1 MVSKKKKEQGVSIGK
16 ILSVCLMICCLT
28 FLTSLNYFLYFSSDG
43 EAITQNASPSGPTE
57 EKSSSSSGFS
67 IVEEILHE
75 DSFLYNFKISNH
87 LFLHHIA
94 EAEKL
99 QIFHPELILR
109 PPRA

>member
-1 MVSKKKKEQGVSIGK
+1 MVSQKKIESISIGK

-28 FLTSLNYFLYFSSDG
+28 FLTSLNYFIYSSDDDV
-43 EAITQNASPSGPTE
+43 ITQNASPSGPTE
-57 EKSSSSSGFS
+57 EKSSSSTGFS

-75 DSFLYNFKISNH
+75 DSLLFNFKISNH